1 LFYIKSNY
9 IDRFLQLVHREGM
22 NLDFTMHV
30 GPSKLTLIMHRYH
43 HERITQPQIINTINV
58 KYMKPDFSANFTLVM

>member
-1 LFYIKSNY
+1 
-9 IDRFLQLVHREGM
+9 M

-30 GPSKLTLIMHRYH
+30 APSKLTLIMHRYH
-43 HERITQPQIINTINV
+43 HEGITQLRIINTINV